1 MRSIRQEE
9 EFTKQLAGLKVNY
22 KRLDEALIYV
32 NDALCNSPEIFPPIT
47 GTSLRRLRL
56 SNFPGVPPLS
66 IFFIYDDEYV
76 YLISADLIET
86 EL

>member
-1 MRSIRQEE
+1 MRSIRQEA
-9 EFTKQLAGLKVNY
+9 EFTKQLASLRVNY
-22 KRLDEALIYV
+22 KRLDEALIQV
-32 NDALCNSPEIFPPIT
+32 NDALCKAPEIFPLIA
-47 GTSLRRLRL
+47 GTPLRRLRL

-76 YLISADLIET
+76 YLLSADLIET